1 MRRQG
6 LQNERGMALMFA
18 LLLSVVVVGLAAG
31 AIMLSSSTNLVG
43 RFHVKDAEFRA
54 AADAGLEWARDT
66 LNGTTTI
73 LGPIGVDTL
82 QNRAPVRD
90 AGGNLIPGYTR
101 SVFAGRSGATSG
113 QFGVYASVISRI
125 DDDAGRAVVVRRV
138 ELTQESF
145 AKFARFDDTTTS
157 SVQFRNGI
165 QVFGPIHTNGVL
177 YVGSSAGSPATF
189 WGPATTASSINS
201 AGNGVWK
208 VGYRENVARI
218 NMPSP
223 ADLATLSTYAAQGT
237 TNLVGGA
244 VGTMV
249 YNPSLRIE
257 FIAVDVN
264 NDGDYV
270 DEDEGFMRVFRA
282 NGTGADALNYVSAR
296 RWDAGSANDPNLD
309 SMNCGDYQPGVGGVP
324 AFLPAGS
331 HTTAATPANHR
342 HHATNLTTSKRW
354 SLTPSVG
361 NPTRRCF
368 LGGDRR
374 LDSVGTFTRD
384 WPRGAATPLGSWVK
398 WPGYGA
404 GSAPAVLDD
413 KNIHPGLGGG
423 TTGNG
428 LSAMKDYLWPI
439 NRPFNPN
446 FKGVIYVSGSV
457 AVSGVLRGQVTIATT
472 GNIMLADD
480 LTYVT
485 APGSIPDCDQAGGVR
500 ADILG
505 LLTPQFFMLEDNN
518 VNAPF
523 RVNGTYYTDFDE
535 SADETVHAA
544 VLTLNSVL
552 SEDVGNGSDNSEVC
566 VGSAV
571 GRGCFF
577 MVGAAIQGKNAARMA
592 SSGGGATG
600 WNPQWTY
607 DRCDGIRPP
616 PYFPTTGR
624 YFKNRYYEI
633 DPTGFSVEAWFANNQ
648 NN

>member
-6 LQNERGMALMFA
+6 MHNERGMALIFA

-54 AADAGLEWARDT
+54 AADAGIEWARDT

-73 LGPIGVDTL
+73 LAPVGVDTL
-82 QNRAPVRD
+82 QLNVPVRD
-90 AGGNLIPGYTR
+90 ASGTVIPGYTR

-113 QFGVYASVISRI
+113 QFGVYASVIARI
-125 DDDAGRAVVVRRV
+125 DDNAGRAVVVRRG

-157 SVQFRNGI
+157 SVVFRNGI
-165 QVFGPIHTNGVL
+165 QVFGPIHTNGTF
-177 YVGSSAGSPATF
+177 YVGSSPGQEATF
-189 WGPATTASSINS
+189 WGTATTASTIN
-201 AGNGVWK
+201 AAANGIWK
-208 VGYRENVARI
+208 VGYRENVPRI
-218 NMPSP
+218 DMPSP
-223 ADLATLSTYAAQGT
+223 ADLATLSAYAT
-237 TNLVGGA
+237 TGSTTLVGGA
-244 VGTMV
+244 VGTTV
-249 YNPSLRIE
+249 YNPSVRIE
-257 FIAVDVN
+257 FVPVDVN
-264 NDGDYV
+264 GDGDFV
-270 DEDEGFMRVFRA
+270 DENEGFMRVFRA
-282 NGTGADALNYVSAR
+282 NGTSDTALSYVTAR
-296 RWDAGSANDPNLD
+296 RWNTASANDPNLN
-309 SMNCGDYQPGVGGVP
+309 SLNCGDYQPGDTGAP
-324 AFLPAGS
+324 EFLSSAQHS
-331 HTTAATPANHR
+331 SNVLPANHR
-342 HHATNLTTSKRW
+342 HDSASTTSSKRK
-354 SLTPSVG
+354 SLTPSAG

-374 LDSVGTFTRD
+374 LDSIATFTRD

-404 GSAPAVLDD
+404 GSGPTALDNKVMHPAFGIDSTRTD
-413 KNIHPGLGGG
+413 W
-423 TTGNG
+423 
-428 LSAMKDYLWPI
+428 KDYLWPI
-439 NRPFNPN
+439 NRPFNPQ
-446 FKGVIYVSGSV
+446 FKGVIYVDGSV

-480 LTYVT
+480 LIYVT
-485 APGSIPDCDQAGGVR
+485 APGSIPDCDAAGGVR

-523 RVNGTYYTDFDE
+523 MVNGTYRKDFDE
-535 SADETVHAA
+535 SAHETVHAA
-544 VLTLNSVL
+544 VLTLRSVL

-566 VGSAV
+566 VGGNV
-571 GRGCFF
+571 GRGCFY
-577 MVGAAIQGKNAARMA
+577 MVGAAIQGKNAARMS

-607 DRCDGIRPP
+607 DRCDGVRPP

-633 DPTGFSVEAWFANNQ
+633 DPVGFSVAGWFTNNQ